1 MTRIIYQNESGGVS
15 VICPTGEIPIDQ
27 VVAKDVPAGANYQVV
42 DESDI
47 PSDRFFRD
55 AWIVGN
61 GKVEHDLVKCKEIGH
76 KHRRAK
82 RAEEFE
88 PLDDVIA
95 KQIPGADTVAA
106 EDGRKLIRK
115 KYAKMQKD
123 IDAAVTPEE
132 IKAALEVKS

>member
-1 MTRIIYQNESGGVS
+1 MKIIYQNQEGGVS
-15 VICPTGEIPIDQ
+15 VICPTGELSLDEVI
-27 VVAKDVPAGANYQVV
+27 AKDVPAGANYQVV

-55 AWIVGN
+55 AWTVGN
-61 GKVEHDLVKCKEIGH
+61 GKVEHDLAKCKEIGH

-95 KQIPGADTVAA
+95 KQIPGMDAVAA
-106 EDGRKLIRK
+106 EDGRKLIRQ

-132 IKAALEVKS
+132 IKAALEVQS